1 MPAKKKDDEQPE
13 PPAPPPAGTLL
24 YVKHRKPEVN
34 RDTVD
39 AA

>member
-13 PPAPPPAGTLL
+13 PPAPPAGTLL